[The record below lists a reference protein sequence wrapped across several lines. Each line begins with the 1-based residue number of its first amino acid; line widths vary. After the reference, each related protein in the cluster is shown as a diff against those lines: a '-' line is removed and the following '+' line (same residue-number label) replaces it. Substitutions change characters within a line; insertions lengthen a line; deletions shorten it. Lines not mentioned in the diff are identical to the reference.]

1 MTSLFEILAT
11 TNWKILAD
19 IAQIVGGVIAIIALL
34 YASKEYFLHKKTNK
48 YDTYSKMNERYCN
61 DKAIQ
66 KVLNCML
73 NSYEGEVL
81 DIGKF
86 KYVSM
91 VKNLSVNDKEMFLRF
106 FEELSYAVEKKSIKK
121 EEACY
126 FFGYYAIV
134 AYLMGNDFVSDL
146 TDKGMWSGFKELAI
160 DMKEIAEYNGYYHL
174 VREENIIKNKKE
186 K

>member
-1 MTSLFEILAT
+1 MTSFFEIFTTIDWKNLANVAQVVEGFVT
-11 TNWKILAD
+11 ALAL
-19 IAQIVGGVIAIIALL
+19 IFAFI
-34 YASKEYFLHKKTNK
+34 EYRLHKKTTQ

-81 DIGKF
+81 NIGKF

-106 FEELSYAVEKKSIKK
+106 FEELNYAVEKKSIKK
-121 EEACY
+121 EKACY

-160 DMKEIAEYNGYYHL
+160 DMKEIAEYNGYYRL
-174 VREENIIKNKKE
+174 VREGNLIINIMV
-186 K
+186 